1 MPHPAITFA
10 LCMACI
16 TLLSDFG
23 LQDAAVASVK
33 GLLFQHAPA
42 LPVFDIS
49 HMAEP
54 YHMQQASYLLKMA
67 YGNFPKGSFHIV
79 LCDVYHVAKP
89 TMVLCMKDGHYFLT
103 PDNGIVPLAFFN
115 KYDAAWRCYDMAEGQ
130 NINDWVNQAAN
141 IIRRVSEATDINALG
156 YEQHTMSNKL
166 VHWQP
171 TLIGNTLECHVMHID
186 RFENVIVNLTKETF
200 ENSRRGRNFRIQFA
214 RHTVTEISNGYAD
227 VRMDDILCWFN
238 STGYLEI
245 AINRGKAASML
256 GLKLDKEKHLLY
268 TTIKIDFE

>member
-1 MPHPAITFA
+1 
-10 LCMACI
+10 MACI

-33 GLLFQHAPA
+33 GLLYQHAPA

-67 YGNFPKGSFHIV
+67 YGNFPTGSFHIV

-89 TMVLCMKDGHYFLT
+89 TMVLCIKDGHYFLT

-141 IIRRVSEATDINALG
+141 IIRRVSEATDINTLS

-171 TLIGNTLECHVMHID
+171 TLID

>member
-10 LCMACI
+10 SCMACI

-23 LQDAAVASVK
+23 LQDASVASVK

-54 YHMQQASYLLKMA
+54 YHMQQASYLLRMA
-67 YGNFPKGSFHIV
+67 YNNFPRGSFHIV
-79 LCDVYHVAKP
+79 LCDVYHVANP
-89 TMVLCMKDGHYFLT
+89 AMILCYKDGHYFIA

-115 KYDAAWRCYDMAEGQ
+115 KYEAAIQCFELAAGQ
-130 NINDWVNQAAN
+130 NINDWT
-141 IIRRVSEATDINALG
+141 IRATEVIKSVCEAGDINTLDYAPVTL
-156 YEQHTMSNKL
+156 SNKL

-171 TLIGNTLECHVMHID
+171 TLVGNTLECHVMHID
-186 RFENVIVNLTKETF
+186 RYENVIVNLTRETF

-214 RHTVTEISNGYAD
+214 RHTVREISNSYAD
-227 VRMDDILCWFN
+227 VRLDDMLCWFN

-256 GLKLDKEKHLLY
+256 GLKLDREKHLLY